1 MKTPAFWNKPN
12 SPLSL
17 LLSPIGRLYM
27 ATTARRLRRTH
38 PYRASIPVICVG
50 NLTAGGT
57 GKTPIVRDL
66 ATRLALKGRQPH
78 ILSRGYGGREHG
90 PLKIDPS
97 VHSAADIGDEPLLIA
112 QDAPCWISADRAA
125 GAKCI
130 AAEGA
135 DVIIMD
141 DGYQNPS
148 LHQDLRLIV
157 VDGETGFGN
166 GRGIPAGPLRE
177 NIRAGIARADAL
189 IVMGED
195 RNDQIRSLAD
205 KTLILNAHIETS
217 SLAGARFVAFAGIGR
232 PGKFCITL
240 ENAGAVV
247 VGFHEFGDHHAYSE
261 TELEK
266 LAADAKRLNAD
277 LVTTEKDWIRL
288 SASWRTRVRAI
299 PAHVRWC
306 DEAALNALLDRVAR
320 HG

>member
-66 ATRLALKGRQPH
+66 ATRLASKGRQPH

-97 VHSAADIGDEPLLIA
+97 LHSAADIGDEPLLIA
-112 QDAPCWISADRAA
+112 QDAPCWVAVDRAA
-125 GAKCI
+125 GAKAI

-195 RNDQIRSLAD
+195 PNDHIRSLAG
-205 KTLILNAHIETS
+205 KTLILNAGVETS
-217 SLAGARFVAFAGIGR
+217 PLDGARLVAFAGIGR
-232 PGKFCITL
+232 PGKFRITL
-240 ENAGAVV
+240 GNAGATV

-261 TELEK
+261 TELEH
-266 LAADAKRLNAD
+266 LAVEAARQDAD

-288 SASWRTRVRAI
+288 SQPWRARIKAI
-299 PAHVRWC
+299 PIRIRWR
-306 DEAALNALLDRVAR
+306 DEAALIALLDLTAC